1 MVSRK
6 LILFAA
12 VLAIVSGA
20 VGVWQLSDDLL
31 GSGTAPLAEA
41 PLAEASAA
49 ATAVPRVV
57 AVDNVFE
64 FGNMKP
70 GDKRK
75 HKFTVRNEGT
85 ADLELKL
92 ASTTCKCTLA
102 ELDDARV
109 PPGGSTEIE
118 LDWHAEEAQ
127 FRFRQA
133 ALIQTNDPAMKQF
146 ELAVEGSVRTEM
158 GALPGSAYFPNLPR
172 DESRYVILRL
182 YSENFVRMEIG
193 KIECDVSG
201 VSCELTPEQSLEESN
216 KDLQIEHA
224 RWVRQLVVLKQPEV
238 KTGSFSG
245 AVRIPYVGYAP
256 YGTQGSGVFE
266 LPLHGETTSD
276 VTWQGRHIVGNTLML
291 GQRSRREEKSTK
303 AYLHFRDPPKEL
315 DVKFT
320 GANPN
325 FLQVT
330 VGPREQ
336 LSASM
341 ARVPVEILVPK
352 GSESVSFVGDHLGS
366 IELTTTHPDCPR
378 ARLNVSLIVEP

>member
-6 LILFAA
+6 LILPAA
-12 VLAIVSGA
+12 VTLFVLGA
-20 VGVWQLSDDLL
+20 VGVWRL
-31 GSGTAPLAEA
+31 GKDSLGNG
-41 PLAEASAA
+41 ASPPADIP
-49 ATAVPRVV
+49 AVPTSAPRVV

-75 HKFTVRNEGT
+75 HKFVVRNEGT

-133 ALIQTNDPAMKQF
+133 ALIQTNDPVTKQF
-146 ELAVEGSVRTEM
+146 ELAVEGSVRTEL
-158 GALPGSAYFPNLPR
+158 GALPASAYFPNLSR
-172 DESRYVILRL
+172 DESRYVVLRL
-182 YSENFVRMEIG
+182 FSENFERMEFG
-193 KIECDVSG
+193 KLECDVPG
-201 VSCELTPEQSLEESN
+201 VSCEFSPEQSLEESN

-224 RWVRQLVVLKQPEV
+224 RWVRQFVVLKQPQV
-238 KTGSFSG
+238 KKGPFSG
-245 AVRIPYVGYAP
+245 VVRIPYVGYAP
-256 YGTQGSGVFE
+256 DGTRGSGVFE
-266 LPLHGETTSD
+266 LPLNGETTSD
-276 VTWQGRHIVGNTLML
+276 VTWQGRHVVGNTLML
-291 GQRSRREEKSTK
+291 GQRSRREEKTTK
-303 AYLHFRDPPKEL
+303 AYLHFRNAPKEKEL

-320 GANPN
+320 DANPK

-330 VGPREQ
+330 VGKREQ
-336 LSASM
+336 LSDSI
-341 ARVPVEILVPK
+341 ARVPVEILLPK
-352 GSESVSFVGDHLGS
+352 GSESVSFVGDNLGS